1 MEFLAGLY
9 TLLLVTICLLLA
21 AVLWKLNKPR
31 NGGDYEE
38 LKRWM
43 QQQLDAQA
51 KDFAARQAA
60 MAEQNYTAIRSVSE
74 TLQTSV
80 QSMSTTLAQGQSGQQ
95 QILTQRLQ
103 SLEAANTQKL
113 EELRKTLAE
122 NMTALQAENAKKLD
136 EIRHTVDEQ
145 LQDALQKR
153 VTESFKAV
161 NDQLEQVYKGL
172 GEMQNLAA
180 DVGGLKQVLSG
191 VKTRGILGEIQLGAI
206 LEEILAPE
214 QYETNVATIPGSTQR
229 VEYAIKMPG
238 ADGGTVVSQGSVD
251 EVARNDASIIGPF
264 LSGAKRVMAR
274 SHAQAGEMFDLG
286 RIHLESS
293 GLHTVKPFSVDIPR
307 GRLIAVTGVSGS
319 GKTTLVL
326 ETLIPALTHAAAGEA
341 LPEHVTALAADGIKR
356 ANLIDAT
363 PIGINVRST
372 VATYCGA
379 LDDLRRAYARTEGAK
394 TAGLKAGDFS
404 YNTGS
409 LRCATCDGTGQI
421 SLDVQFLP
429 DVDIA
434 CPDCRGSRYSAA
446 AEGICR
452 PEKGAPCGQALS
464 LPALL
469 SLSVDEALA
478 HVTDIKKAHEK
489 LQTLHDLGLGY
500 LTLGEATPAL
510 SGGEAQRL
518 KLASEMGRGQE
529 DAVFVFDE
537 PTIGL
542 DAVSKL
548 QLRDFLL
555 SENHAH
561 GTTIMLTTHDMED
574 ISALCRRVL
583 VLGHG
588 KKLFDG
594 ELPAL
599 LARYDTMRTLRVRYA
614 GEITLPALPES
625 AAETTSMPPL

>member
-21 AVLWKLNKPR
+21 VVLWKLNKPR

-51 KDFAARQAA
+51 KDFAARQAS

-122 NMTALQAENAKKLD
+122 NMTALQAENTKKLD

-238 ADGGTVVSQGSVD
+238 ADGGTVWLPIDSKFPGDTYAHLQD
-251 EVARNDASIIGPF
+251 
-264 LSGAKRVMAR
+264 
-274 SHAQAGEMFDLG
+274 AQASGDAQAVENA
-286 RIHLESS
+286 RHALE
-293 GLHTVKPFSVDIPR
+293 
-307 GRLIAVTGVSGS
+307 
-319 GKTTLVL
+319 LVL
-326 ETLIPALTHAAAGEA
+326 RSEAKDIREKYVEPPYTTTFGILFLPFEGLYAEVVNAGLLEVLQRDYQVNIAGPSTMAALLNSLQMGFKTLAIQKRSGEVWQLLGA
-341 LPEHVTALAADGIKR
+341 VKTEFDKFGQGLSKMQQRLRQTDEELD
-356 ANLIDAT
+356 NLI
-363 PIGINVRST
+363 GVRSRAISRKLRS
-372 VATYCGA
+372 VQS
-379 LDDLRRAYARTEGAK
+379 LDDA
-394 TAGLKAGDFS
+394 
-404 YNTGS
+404 
-409 LRCATCDGTGQI
+409 
-421 SLDVQFLP
+421 
-429 DVDIA
+429 
-434 CPDCRGSRYSAA
+434 SAA
-446 AEGICR
+446 ALLELDNEPGR
-452 PEKGAPCGQALS
+452 PVA
-464 LPALL
+464 
-469 SLSVDEALA
+469 
-478 HVTDIKKAHEK
+478 
-489 LQTLHDLGLGY
+489 
-500 LTLGEATPAL
+500 
-510 SGGEAQRL
+510 
-518 KLASEMGRGQE
+518 
-529 DAVFVFDE
+529 
-537 PTIGL
+537 
-542 DAVSKL
+542 
-548 QLRDFLL
+548 
-555 SENHAH
+555 
-561 GTTIMLTTHDMED
+561 
-574 ISALCRRVL
+574 
-583 VLGHG
+583 
-588 KKLFDG
+588 
-594 ELPAL
+594 
-599 LARYDTMRTLRVRYA
+599 AR
-614 GEITLPALPES
+614 LPE
-625 AAETTSMPPL
+625 ELE